1 MLKKQKVIN
10 KRMRLQ
16 NKVALITG
24 GGTGIG
30 AGIAHMFAREGA
42 QVVVCGRREDPLK
55 KVVDEIDQS
64 GGEAIYCVADIS
76 SQEQI
81 QEMIETV
88 TMKFGSI
95 DILVNNAGVYIP
107 DDVTSTSE
115 QEWDRVMNID
125 AKGVYLMSKA
135 VLPDMIKKG
144 TGKIVNIASIAGLI
158 GFEKSAAYC
167 AAKGAVVNLTRE
179 MALDYAP
186 KGICVNAIAPGV
198 IDTDMAKAFLSNEQ
212 AKQGFL
218 SKTPVGRVGTPEDIA
233 YGAVYLASDESNFV
247 VGQTLVIDGGWTIS

>member
-1 MLKKQKVIN
+1 
-10 KRMRLQ
+10 MRLQ

-81 QEMIETV
+81 REMIETV

-95 DILVNNAGVYIP
+95 DILVNNAGVFIP

-115 QEWDRVMNID
+115 QEWDRVMDTD

-167 AAKGAVVNLTRE
+167 AVSYTH
-179 MALDYAP
+179 LDVY
-186 KGICVNAIAPGV
+186 KR
-198 IDTDMAKAFLSNEQ
+198 Q
-212 AKQGFL
+212 A
-218 SKTPVGRVGTPEDIA
+218 
-233 YGAVYLASDESNFV
+233 
-247 VGQTLVIDGGWTIS
+247 